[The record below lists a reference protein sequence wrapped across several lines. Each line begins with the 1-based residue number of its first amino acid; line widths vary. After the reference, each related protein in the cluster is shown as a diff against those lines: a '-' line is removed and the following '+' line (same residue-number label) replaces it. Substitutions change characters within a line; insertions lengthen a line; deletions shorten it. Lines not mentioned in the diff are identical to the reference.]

1 MRAMRFLAEFVE
13 ALEGT
18 RTLYLGNFRPEYS
31 AAWMRKW
38 SYQQI
43 ALNPLTPSEID
54 LLMGDLIGTDP
65 STKRLTPSIRE
76 RTGGNPFFIEETIQ
90 ELIETGKLQGIK
102 GAFRLTGAVVTL
114 DLPSSV
120 QSVLA
125 ARIDR
130 LTEDEKRTIQTAAV
144 IGRTFPERVLL
155 EVSSAEV
162 NGLAECLSGLRDKE
176 FVDEERLFP
185 EVQYTFKHPLT
196 HEVALQSQLA
206 SRRRAVHASVAL
218 AIEKLYPDKLGE
230 NAALLATHW
239 EAAGDGL
246 QAARWNKRAA
256 EWAGV
261 SATAE
266 AGRHWRKV
274 LELLDNLPE
283 NEETTTLG
291 LAARGQILGFGWR
304 IGLTAEESERLFEDA
319 CILAE
324 RSGDEQELAFLHW
337 AMGGVVAVN
346 RGDVGRYLE
355 LSARAVRL
363 ADETRDL
370 GLRRQCAVGG
380 TTPCTSLGW

>member
-1 MRAMRFLAEFVE
+1 MR
-13 ALEGT
+13 
-18 RTLYLGNFRPEYS
+18 
-31 AAWMRKW
+31 
-38 SYQQI
+38 
-43 ALNPLTPSEID
+43 
-54 LLMGDLIGTDP
+54 
-65 STKRLTPSIRE
+65 
-76 RTGGNPFFIEETIQ
+76 
-90 ELIETGKLQGIK
+90 
-102 GAFRLTGAVVTL
+102 
-114 DLPSSV
+114 
-120 QSVLA
+120 SVLA

-130 LTEDEKRTIQTAAV
+130 PTEDEKRTIQTAAV

-176 FVDEERLFP
+176 FVYEERLFP

-206 SRRRAVHASVAL
+206 SLRRAVHASVAS

-283 NEETTTLG
+283 NEETTALG
-291 LAARGQILGFGWR
+291 LAARARSWASDGELG
-304 IGLTAEESERLFEDA
+304 
-319 CILAE
+319 
-324 RSGDEQELAFLHW
+324 
-337 AMGGVVAVN
+337 
-346 RGDVGRYLE
+346 
-355 LSARAVRL
+355 
-363 ADETRDL
+363 
-370 GLRRQCAVGG
+370 
-380 TTPCTSLGW
+380 